1 MSKVLI
7 SLIIAGAAIGVIEG
21 VPLLKKKR
29 MYKEFIAAISILV
42 IAISMWI
49 LNSMGVP
56 TSLKFLNDLLNP
68 IGRAIFR
75 T

>member
-21 VPLLKKKR
+21 VPLLKKR

>member
-1 MSKVLI
+1 MLI
-7 SLIIAGAAIGVIEG
+7 SLIIAGTVIGIFEG
-21 VPLLKKKR
+21 MPLLKKR

-42 IAISMWI
+42 IATGMWI
-49 LNSMGVP
+49 VNSMGVP
-56 TSLKFLNDLLNP
+56 TSLKILNDLLNP

>member
-1 MSKVLI
+1 MLI
-7 SLIIAGAAIGVIEG
+7 SLIIAGAAIGVIQG
-21 VPLLKKKR
+21 LPLLKKG

-42 IAISMWI
+42 IAIGMWI

-68 IGRAIFR
+68 IGRTIFR

>member
-1 MSKVLI
+1 MLI
-7 SLIIAGAAIGVIEG
+7 SLIITGAAIGVIQG
-21 VPLLKKKR
+21 LPLLKKR

-42 IAISMWI
+42 IAIGMWI